1 MEIIFQ
7 TKRFRRHAFGIGM
20 SAFAIAVLAGIA
32 LLQAPAFSSRAVQA
46 LVTPGVQV
54 TPSKNGLANI
64 ETGNKPEDSSASNI
78 GSAVTAGDRLNTQLE
93 FESAVS
99 R

>member
-7 TKRFRRHAFGIGM
+7 TKRFRRHAFSIGA

-32 LLQAPAFSSRAVQA
+32 LVQAPDMSSRAVQA
-46 LVTPGVQV
+46 LL
-54 TPSKNGLANI
+54 TPSVQITPSRNGLANI
-64 ETGNKPEDSSASNI
+64 EKGNEAEKKANNV
-78 GSAVTAGDRLNTQLE
+78 GSALTAGDRLNSQLE
-93 FESAVS
+93 LESAAA